1 MALFAVSRSDEQLAA
16 LRRGTVVVRVQPA
29 VFRVVG
35 SGALD
40 CLQGLLTND
49 LAAPGVDRLVYGALL
64 TPKGMIV
71 ADYFVYRTVDGFV
84 LVARPDAHLPTLE
97 LFRRQIPPRLA
108 KVTDLTGLW
117 AALLVLGN
125 GAGSRL
131 DALAPG
137 LAAAE
142 PATVH
147 HLGNSGA
154 LVARGTP
161 TSPFEALVAGPVD
174 AVEAAEATL
183 VSAGARH
190 GDADD
195 AEAARILAGWPRLG
209 AEIGERTLPQEVR
222 YDEIGGVSYTKGC
235 YVGQETVARLHFRGH
250 TNRDLRGV
258 VWARDV
264 DAPDSGELRLDG
276 KAVGEVRSVLR
287 LDGRALGLALIRR
300 EVDNG
305 ATLEGDAGPA
315 RVVPLP
321 FGPHDAD

>member
-1 MALFAVSRSDEQLAA
+1 MSLFAVSRTDEQLSA
-16 LRRGTVVVRVQPA
+16 LRRGSVVVRVQPA
-29 VFRVVG
+29 VFRIVG

-49 LAAPGVDRLVYGALL
+49 LAAPGLDRLVYGALL

-71 ADYFVYRTVDGFV
+71 ADYFVFRTIDGFV
-84 LVARPDAHLPTLE
+84 LVAAPDAHDPTLE

-117 AALLVLGN
+117 AALLVLGD
-125 GAGSRL
+125 GAESRL
-131 DALAPG
+131 DALVPG

-147 HLGNSGA
+147 RLGDSGA
-154 LVARGTP
+154 LVARGTS
-161 TSPFEALVAGPVD
+161 TSPFEALVAGPLD
-174 AVEAAEATL
+174 AVESAEAAL
-183 VSAGARH
+183 IAAGAER

-209 AEIGERTLPQEVR
+209 TEIGERTLPQEVR

-264 DAPDSGELRLDG
+264 DPPDSGELRLDG

-305 ATLEGDAGPA
+305 TMLEGDAGPV